1 MWWIIGGIIWWIV
14 GFLRFY
20 FWHRKSFDFKF
31 EDWILA
37 IIFGFSG
44 ISGLIILWFVDTDD

>member
-14 GFLRFY
+14 GFLSFY
-20 FWHRKSFDFKF
+20 FWHRKIFDFKF

-37 IIFGFSG
+37 IVFGFSG
-44 ISGLIILWFVDTDD
+44 ISGLIILWIVDSD